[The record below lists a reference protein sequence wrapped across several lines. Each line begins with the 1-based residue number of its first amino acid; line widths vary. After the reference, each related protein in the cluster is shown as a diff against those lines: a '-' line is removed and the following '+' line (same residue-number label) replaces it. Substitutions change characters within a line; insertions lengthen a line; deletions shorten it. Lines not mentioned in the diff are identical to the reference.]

1 MGRNAYLAEGFA
13 FWCPQVPDLPVTVWT
28 QLGYRLGSPDPRC
41 QSCAGSGRRPRTIR
55 LNPDGRY
62 DYWQIRS
69 FCGWFQREADILERE
84 DESYQGLPA
93 DPEDEAGTIDALS
106 ERLRRALACPHPPL
120 AERVCN
126 HYPGPALEPAADRAH
141 VSSWRGQRQ
150 DMGREGPSDAGYE
163 HRRYGRHHWL
173 PRMSVRRQNAAP
185 VNASYASCVVSL
197 V

>member
-84 DESYQGLPA
+84 AESYQGLPA

-106 ERLRRALACPHPPL
+106 ERLRRALACPIHPLQSASAIITPDQHWNQRL
-120 AERVCN
+120 TEHTSAHGEVRDKTWAER
-126 HYPGPALEPAADRAH
+126 ALLTL
-141 VSSWRGQRQ
+141 
-150 DMGREGPSDAGYE
+150 DM
-163 HRRYGRHHWL
+163 
-173 PRMSVRRQNAAP
+173 
-185 VNASYASCVVSL
+185 
-197 V
+197 